1 MLITSYTHAAVD
13 NLLAKVAQGGVSPR
27 HVARVGD
34 ARSIDPA
41 LLGFALLSG
50 PGVGGMGVGGSM
62 GGGSGGG
69 GIDSLAA
76 LHARVASVRLV
87 AATVL
92 ACRVDPVVAALSPFD
107 WCIVDEAGQI
117 AQPAVLGAL
126 SKARRF
132 SLVGDEYQ
140 LPPLVQSA
148 EARLAGMDVSLFK
161 RLAGAHP
168 RAVMCLG
175 VQVRGG
181 GLGICVCVW

>member
-13 NLLAKVAQGGVSPR
+13 NLLAKVVQGGVSAR

-34 ARSIDPA
+34 LRSIEPA
-41 LLGFALLSG
+41 LHSFALLAG
-50 PGVGGMGVGGSM
+50 PGGGLGAGAGGSA
-62 GGGSGGG
+62 GL
-69 GIDSLAA
+69 IDSLAA
-76 LHARVASVRLV
+76 LHARVTGVRLV

-92 ACRVDPVVAALSPFD
+92 ACRVDPVVAALHPFD

-148 EARLAGMDVSLFK
+148 DARLAGMDVSLFK

-175 VQVRGG
+175 VQVRCGRAG
-181 GLGICVCVW
+181 VCCVCSCVM